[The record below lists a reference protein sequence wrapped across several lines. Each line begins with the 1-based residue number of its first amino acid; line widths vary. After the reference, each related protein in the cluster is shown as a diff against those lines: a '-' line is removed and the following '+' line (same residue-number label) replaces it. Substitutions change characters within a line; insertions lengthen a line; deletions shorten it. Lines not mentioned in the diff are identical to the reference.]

1 MKISKKWKYSL
12 VVCCILMS
20 LPLFSGEKEQL
31 GQVKKDIDQTGET
44 CSCYNLITSSED
56 ILVYGVN
63 YYIGFFKELL
73 KSSHKEEAKKK
84 AGNKRKWIVS
94 KSQGVGES
102 VYLYNDYDAEDKF
115 KVLSELYD
123 LQFKNYCEAAD
134 GKKEEYSRIKSA
146 KLTFF
151 EAPYSLVNNAITPRL
166 DAGFK
171 KTKEFDVEIGDSE
184 EIASIFPAYTVL
196 GATKGSGSGGSVFVV
211 KLTVTGVYPG
221 KKSALCVQDFYL
233 GRKAR
238 GKYSDLVKQVD
249 EINK

>member
-1 MKISKKWKYSL
+1 MKLKKQWKYSL

-20 LPLFSGEKEQL
+20 FPLLSGEKEEL
-31 GQVKKDIDQTGET
+31 KEVKKDIDGSHL

-56 ILVYGVN
+56 AWVYGVN

-73 KSSHKEEAKKK
+73 KDKNANAKKNW
-84 AGNKRKWIVS
+84 GNKRKWIVS
-94 KSQGVGES
+94 KSQGAGES
-102 VYLYNDYDAEDKF
+102 IYFYSDYDAGDKV
-115 KVLSELYD
+115 KALNDLYD
-123 LQFKNYCEAAD
+123 LKFKNYCEAD

-151 EAPYSLVNNAITPRL
+151 EIPYSMTSNGMVPRSN
-166 DAGFK
+166 GNFQ
-171 KTKEFDVEIGDSE
+171 KTKEFNIEIGESE
-184 EIASIFPAYTVL
+184 EIASIFPTYTPL
-196 GATKGSGSGGSVFVV
+196 GTTRLGDGDGGQIFVV

-221 KKSALCVQDFYL
+221 KKSPLCVQDFYI
-233 GRKAR
+233 GREK